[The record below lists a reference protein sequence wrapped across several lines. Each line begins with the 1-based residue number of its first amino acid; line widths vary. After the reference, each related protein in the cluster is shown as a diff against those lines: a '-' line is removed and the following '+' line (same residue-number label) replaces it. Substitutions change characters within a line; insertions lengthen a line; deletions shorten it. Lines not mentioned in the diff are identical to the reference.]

1 MLDEPEP
8 AAAGL
13 VSVGRAGAPLNKV
26 QRAFNRLI
34 ERVRALREQLQIWEE
49 YSLRYHRRLASE
61 AAPAEQA
68 ARAAQR
74 RLVMC
79 LDRLMELR
87 ARGERLG
94 RKHRALIRDQILQI
108 LDELLTAA
116 PDAELEALQ
125 EKYRGI
131 SRAQQQREEMEL
143 AESMLGE
150 MFGADAV
157 SGHDAQDV
165 DELLRIAGERIAG
178 RIEAEERERERLREQ
193 RRARRRESKG
203 PSKAE
208 LAAERKEQARRAA
221 LQSVREIYRKLASA
235 LHPDREIDAG
245 ERERKT
251 TLMQRVN
258 QAYERSDLL
267 ELLTLQIEIEQIDPE
282 HLAETPEARIRHFNE
297 VLQEQQRTL
306 QSELEER
313 LMPFRL
319 ALEKPGGR
327 LTPRM
332 VDRHL
337 DAHIGRAQAIHRDIE
352 ADLVRLDDPRERR
365 ALLDGMAAAQEPDH
379 DAIELDELVLA
390 QILGGGRTRPQRRKR
405 KQRRTRKGP

>member
-13 VSVGRAGAPLNKV
+13 VAVGRAGARLSKV

-34 ERVRALREQLQIWEE
+34 ERVRALRGQLQTWDE
-49 YSLRYHRRLASE
+49 YSVRYHRRLANE
-61 AAPAEQA
+61 VAPAEQA

-74 RLVMC
+74 RLLMC
-79 LDRLMELR
+79 LDRLMELK
-87 ARGERLG
+87 ARGERLS
-94 RKHRALIRDQILQI
+94 RKHRALVRDQILQI
-108 LDELLTAA
+108 LDELLAA
-116 PDAELEALQ
+116 GPDAELEALQ
-125 EKYRGI
+125 EKYRGM
-131 SRAQQQREEMEL
+131 SRAQLQREEMEL

-150 MFGADAV
+150 LFGADAV
-157 SGHDAQDV
+157 SGHDAQDL
-165 DELLRIAGERIAG
+165 DELLQMAGERIAG
-178 RIEAEERERERLREQ
+178 RVEAEERERERLREQ
-193 RRARRRESKG
+193 RRARRRETKG
-203 PSKAE
+203 PTKAE
-208 LAAERKEQARRAA
+208 IAAERKEQARRAA

-235 LHPDREIDAG
+235 LHPDRESDAG

-267 ELLTLQIEIEQIDPE
+267 ELLTLQIEIEQIDPD
-282 HLAETPEARIRHFNE
+282 HLAETPETRIQHFNE

-319 ALEKPGGR
+319 ALDQPGGR

-332 VDRHL
+332 VDRNL
-337 DAHIGRAQAIHRDIE
+337 DAHIGQAQALSRAIE
-352 ADLVRLDDPRERR
+352 ADLERLDDPRERR

-379 DAIELDELVLA
+379 DAIDLDELILA
-390 QILGGGRTRPQRRKR
+390 QILGGDRSRPQRRKR
-405 KQRRTRKGP
+405 RQRRTRKGP